1 MSSSSGASP
10 VAGLRV
16 FVAED
21 EFHVLRLIE
30 DMLADLGCVVVNSVS
45 NLPSALQAA
54 ETTQAQ
60 VAVLDINLAGRAIYP
75 VAQVLKRR
83 RIPILFSTGYGPAGI
98 DPEWKSCSVVQKP
111 FAIEQLHSA
120 LLTVR

>member
-45 NLPSALQAA
+45 NLPLALQAA
-54 ETTQAQ
+54 ETTEAQA
-60 VAVLDINLAGRAIYP
+60 AVLDINLAGQSIYP
-75 VAQVLKRR
+75 VAQVLKQRG
-83 RIPILFSTGYGPAGI
+83 IPILFSTGYDLAGI
-98 DPEWKSCSVVQKP
+98 EPEWKSCSIIQKP
-111 FAIEQLHSA
+111 FAVEQLHSA
-120 LLTVR
+120 LLTLQ